1 MKIFLTE
8 IWGKKIPI
16 RNTRYHLELF
26 TSKHVKRY
34 CIIIWRTSQVVAKMD
49 VVNSNVGGVGQASHS
64 FNYNLQNRVKRG
76 QEKKENR

>member
-1 MKIFLTE
+1 M
-8 IWGKKIPI
+8 
-16 RNTRYHLELF
+16 
-26 TSKHVKRY
+26 
-34 CIIIWRTSQVVAKMD
+34 VAKMD